1 MEGATT
7 IISSATSA
15 VTALATSLFDVVTAA
30 VGNASMMELVG
41 IGIAFT
47 ILGYA
52 LSLVPRFRG

>member
-30 VGNASMMELVG
+30 VSNASMMELVG
-41 IGIAFT
+41 IGVAFT